1 MARSDTS
8 RRPLSRLEKAA
19 VILQVAVAGV
29 FAIVGLVQSDDPDWG
44 GLLRFVVLMMTALWF
59 AGIVGSVFLALAF
72 ERTTIRLAILLIVP
86 LGAFV
91 VMIGLAYV

>member
-1 MARSDTS
+1 MVNPEKS

-19 VILQVAVAGV
+19 VIVQVVVAGTFGV
-29 FAIVGLVQSDDPDWG
+29 VGLVQSDDPDWG

-59 AGIVGSVFLALAF
+59 AGIIGSVFLALVF
-72 ERTTIRLAILLIVP
+72 DQTVIRLVILLLVP
-86 LGAFV
+86 LGAFA